1 MILKSFIG
9 TIVFLQIGIQN
20 VKKIQNKLG
29 GIISEIATNN
39 NKLIGFRVLNANTWE
54 ITKQAIA
61 FNILYL
67 F

>member
-39 NKLIGFRVLNANTWE
+39 NKLIGFRVLNANT
-54 ITKQAIA
+54 
-61 FNILYL
+61 
-67 F
+67 